1 MTRST
6 IASRVAV
13 RRRYVRSVD
22 LARDVDDPDAL
33 AGYVVTPSVRD
44 AALRILAGLS
54 AESRQRAF
62 RIVGPYG
69 AGKSAFGVFLAQLMR
84 ERGCGH
90 GHATA
95 LLSDVVRESVGVAPW
110 RPVIVSGR
118 RVSFAREL
126 LRIVID
132 GCREKSVISD
142 ELKASAESILDRDNA
157 PDVQAVTALVAEMAA
172 ELRDRTGEGLLLLVD
187 EMGRFLE
194 HAAANMGIEDPSIFQ
209 TLAERSGGRAG
220 ANLAVVGFLH
230 HRFVDY
236 VAGMGRWIEAEWAR
250 SSERY
255 EELSFS
261 GSTEQSLFMLARAL
275 EPARRHTDAVR
286 RRAEKVYGEAVD
298 RGLFAVPHEDVVQVA
313 PNLYPLHPAVVAAL
327 ALAIRRFGQNER
339 SLFGFLQSLEPASLK
354 RFAHSTL
361 YDADNWYLVSST
373 FDHLATTISEVPGG
387 DRMRRWSLAF
397 DALAGAA
404 DLPRDHQEVL
414 KAVALVA
421 VLEPLPGF
429 IADIG
434 NIAWSLGIDEVQV
447 QSILDELVKRNLIY
461 RRPHRGDYSLW
472 SSSSVDLSRWLYEAK
487 AKVRAPERLE
497 DISAFLTSSRPA
509 VAHRHY
515 HATGTLR
522 TFEVR
527 LWTGENIGRRSAD
540 GLILV
545 APIYPDEDRKEVL
558 RNASAA
564 VQDDPLA
571 LVCARTIAPEDLKWA
586 HELVLWNW
594 VRDNCEELKVD
605 ELARVEVGER
615 IATAEQAMTRA
626 TALLSST
633 SNIRKEEWWFAGK
646 LIDMPQGGLSV
657 LLSNICDKAYDQ
669 APILKNE
676 LINRTK
682 LSSPV
687 ASARMRLFDRMLTC
701 ADQAHLGLTGT
712 PPERTIYMS
721 LFQASGIH
729 ASDSQGRFAFKAPES
744 EHSHRWRPVWN
755 HIAERLH
762 GGESVSVAT
771 LMEDLG
777 AAPYGLRAGPAL
789 LIITAFVLVS
799 RDNIAIMERNSFQ
812 PDLTTAHLM
821 RIAKSPSNFAL
832 QSLHEGV
839 RQSGVVWALATRL
852 QVIGACRPTI
862 TGISEKMFSWYNAL
876 PPHALK
882 TTSLSA
888 IAVAVRRVLRKASEP
903 GRLFFHDLPAACGV
917 LEEDGTVDVEH
928 FVEALD
934 STLLEIEDATSS
946 LRARAVAAAV
956 HAFGVHD
963 LSSLRSQIQE
973 DYEPHRLELRDYR
986 LRAFVERAM
995 NTGASHDRWLDG
1007 IAGHLTGQRLDNWTD
1022 EALDKFDFE
1031 IRIVAGSLA
1040 KWLAL
1045 TRTRQARSE
1054 DLRSVHVVDVD
1065 GREKILVVR
1074 RDRPNP
1080 RLATRLD
1087 TIRKVLGNAPEAM
1100 EVLGQLLA
1108 EYADGHTRQ
1117 FEVKETDRT

>member
-1 MTRST
+1 MTRRT
-6 IASRVAV
+6 IASRVVV
-13 RRRYVRSVD
+13 RRRYIRSVD

-33 AGYVVTPSVRD
+33 DGYVVTPSVRD
-44 AALRILAGLS
+44 ATLRILAGLS

-69 AGKSAFGVFLAQLMR
+69 VGKSAFGVFLAQLMR
-84 ERGCGH
+84 ERGRGY
-90 GHATA
+90 ATS
-95 LLSDVVRESVGVAPW
+95 LLSGVVKGAVDVAPW

-118 RVSFAREL
+118 RVGFAREL
-126 LRIVID
+126 LRVVTA
-132 GCREKSVISD
+132 GCSEESVISD
-142 ELKASAESILDRDNA
+142 ELKTNAESILERDSA
-157 PDVQAVTALVAEMAA
+157 LDVQAVTALVTEMAA

-194 HAAANMGIEDPSIFQ
+194 HAAANMAIEDPSIFQ

-230 HRFVDY
+230 HRFGDY
-236 VAGMGRWIEAEWAR
+236 VAGMGGWIEAEWAR

-255 EELSFS
+255 EELSFG

-275 EPARRHTDAVR
+275 EPARRHTNAVR
-286 RRAEKVYGEAVD
+286 RRAEKIYGEAVD
-298 RGLFAVPHEDVVQVA
+298 RGLFAVPREDVVQVA
-313 PNLYPLHPAVVAAL
+313 PNLYPLHPAAVAAL

-354 RFAHSTL
+354 RFAHSTF
-361 YDADNWYLVSST
+361 YDADNWYLVPSA
-373 FDHLATTISEVPGG
+373 FDHLATTISEIPGG

-404 DLPRDHQEVL
+404 DLPRNHQEVL

-421 VLEPLPGF
+421 VLEPLPGL

-434 NIAWSLGIDEVQV
+434 TIAWSLGIDDTQV
-447 QSILDELVKRNLIY
+447 QIILDELVKRNLIY

-472 SSSSVDLSRWLYEAK
+472 SSSSVDLSRWLEEAK
-487 AKVRAPERLE
+487 AKVRVPERFE
-497 DISAFLTSSRPA
+497 DISAILPSSRPA

-527 LWTGENIGRRSAD
+527 LWTGENVGKRSAD

-545 APIYPDEDRKEVL
+545 APIYPDENRKEVL

-571 LVCARTIAPEDLKWA
+571 LVCARMIAPEDLKWA
-586 HELVLWNW
+586 HELALWSW
-594 VRDNCEELKVD
+594 VRENCEELKVD

-626 TALLSST
+626 NALLSST
-633 SNIRKEEWWFAGK
+633 NSIREEKWWFAGK
-646 LIDMPQGGLSV
+646 PINMPQGGLSA

-712 PPERTIYMS
+712 PPERTIYLS

-729 ASDSQGRFAFKAPES
+729 SSDSQGRFAFRAPES
-744 EHSHRWRPVWN
+744 EHSHRWRPIWDR
-755 HIAERLH
+755 IAERLH
-762 GGESVSVAT
+762 GDESVSVST

-789 LIITAFVLVS
+789 LIITAFVLAS
-799 RDNIAIMERNSFQ
+799 RDDIAIMERNSFQ

-821 RIAKSPSNFAL
+821 RIAKSPRNFAL
-832 QSLHEGV
+832 KSLNEGMG
-839 RQSGVVWALATRL
+839 QSGVIRALATRL
-852 QVIGACRPTI
+852 QVIGTCRPTI
-862 TGISEKMFSWYNAL
+862 AGISEKIFSWYNAL

-888 IAVAVRRVLRKASEP
+888 IAIVVRRVLRKASEP
-903 GRLFFHDLPAACGV
+903 GRLFFHDLPVACDA
-917 LEEDGTVDVEH
+917 LEEDGTVAVEH
-928 FVEALD
+928 FVETLD
-934 STLLEIEDATSS
+934 STLLEIQDATPS
-946 LRARAVAAAV
+946 LRARAVATAV

-963 LSSLRSQIQE
+963 LPSLRSQIQE

-995 NTGASHDRWLDG
+995 NTRASHDRWLDG
-1007 IAGHLTGQRLDNWTD
+1007 IAGHLTGQRPDNWTD
-1022 EALDKFDFE
+1022 EILDKFDFE
-1031 IRIVAGSLA
+1031 IRIVAGRLA

-1045 TRTRQARSE
+1045 ARTRQTRSE
-1054 DLRSVHVVDVD
+1054 DLRSVHVIGVD
-1065 GREKILVVR
+1065 GREQMLVIR

-1080 RLATRLD
+1080 RLVTRLD
-1087 TIRKVLGNAPEAM
+1087 AVREVLGSDPQAM

-1108 EYADGHTRQ
+1108 EYADSHAKQ
-1117 FEVKETDRT
+1117 FEEKEASRI